1 MELSKCSILQKA
13 ILPCRECGASCSR
26 YVTVEP
32 DRPKTTSDYDTI
44 GWSLPRRNDNAHID
58 YENGWCVEFEA
69 PRESL
74 QSNHDCG
81 RYEARSQVFR
91 EHECPAGSCEF
102 FQNPV
107 QFLCRPPPCL
117 KDFSNKGKL
126 IRGIPM
132 IYKKHWN
139 WFGETSDR
147 PPP

>member
-1 MELSKCSILQKA
+1 MELSRCSILQKA

-102 FQNPV
+102 FQNPI
-107 QFLCRPPPCL
+107 QFLCRPPAEFEAYLETKGIERRWKRGPKVPCAE
-117 KDFSNKGKL
+117 SNL
-126 IRGIPM
+126 A
-132 IYKKHWN
+132 
-139 WFGETSDR
+139 E
-147 PPP
+147 